1 MLLFRIAL
9 LPLWPCFWSVPE
21 LIVGIVGGLRS
32 VHDLSWT
39 LKLVS
44 RYQLE
49 FHSKRPVWIFL
60 WIILC
65 RISLPSSLIVFG
77 VVGVVFVFCF
87 LFAKKLFFS
96 KKKTVGNSTAIKCEI
111 LRKTLIKD
119 AVLLILCL
127 DPLPHWS
134 FLRIHLTLSLRL

>member
-9 LPLWPCFWSVPE
+9 LPLRPCLWSVPE

-60 WIILC
+60 WNILC
-65 RISLPSSLIVFG
+65 RISLPSSLIVCCWWCC
-77 VVGVVFVFCF
+77 FCF

-96 KKKTVGNSTAIKCEI
+96 KKKTVGNSTAIKCEV

-119 AVLLILCL
+119 ALLLILCL

-134 FLRIHLTLSLRL
+134 FLRIHLTLSVRL